1 MSMQQDAIRRVREMQ
16 RIANNKLNGVEP
28 NKKQRSEPPPP
39 DQFHARNQPNI
50 SGQQSNRRPE
60 IPPVMHS
67 DLPGRQTDKTERQE
81 KIKESDQKNAQSG
94 GNFIEG
100 ILSQLNLDQ
109 DRLIILLLLIVL
121 MREGTDGKL
130 LLALCYLLL

>member
-28 NKKQRSEPPPP
+28 NKKQHSEPPPP

-109 DRLIILLLLIVL
+109 DRLIVLLLLIVL

>member
-1 MSMQQDAIRRVREMQ
+1 
-16 RIANNKLNGVEP
+16 
-28 NKKQRSEPPPP
+28 
-39 DQFHARNQPNI
+39 
-50 SGQQSNRRPE
+50 
-60 IPPVMHS
+60 MHS

>member
-16 RIANNKLNGVEP
+16 RIANNKLNGIEP
-28 NKKQRSEPPPP
+28 DKKQHSEPPPP
-39 DQFHARNQPNI
+39 DQSHARNQPNI
-50 SGQQSNRRPE
+50 SGQQSNRRSE
-60 IPPVMHS
+60 MPPVAHS
-67 DLPGRQTDKTERQE
+67 DLPGRQTEKPERREKT
-81 KIKESDQKNAQSG
+81 KEPDQKSPQSG

-109 DRLIILLLLIVL
+109 DRLIVLLLLIAL

>member
-28 NKKQRSEPPPP
+28 NKKQHSEPPPP

-67 DLPGRQTDKTERQE
+67 DLPGR
-81 KIKESDQKNAQSG
+81 QSG

>member
-16 RIANNKLNGVEP
+16 RIANNKLNGIEP
-28 NKKQRSEPPPP
+28 DQKQHSEPPPP
-39 DQFHARNQPNI
+39 DQSHAHGQPN
-50 SGQQSNRRPE
+50 SS
-60 IPPVMHS
+60 
-67 DLPGRQTDKTERQE
+67 GRQGNSRSQISSAAHPDFSDRKTEKLECRG
-81 KIKESDQKNAQSG
+81 KVKESDQKNAQPG
-94 GNFIEG
+94 GIFTEG

-109 DRLIILLLLIVL
+109 DRLIVLLLLIVL

>member
-28 NKKQRSEPPPP
+28 NKKQHSEPPPP

-50 SGQQSNRRPE
+50 SGQQSNPRPE

>member
-28 NKKQRSEPPPP
+28 NNKQHSEPPPP

>member
-28 NKKQRSEPPPP
+28 NKKQHSEPPPP

-81 KIKESDQKNAQSG
+81 KIKESDQKL
-94 GNFIEG
+94 F
-100 ILSQLNLDQ
+100 
-109 DRLIILLLLIVL
+109 LIDAHEWSAH
-121 MREGTDGKL
+121 RESKQ
-130 LLALCYLLL
+130 